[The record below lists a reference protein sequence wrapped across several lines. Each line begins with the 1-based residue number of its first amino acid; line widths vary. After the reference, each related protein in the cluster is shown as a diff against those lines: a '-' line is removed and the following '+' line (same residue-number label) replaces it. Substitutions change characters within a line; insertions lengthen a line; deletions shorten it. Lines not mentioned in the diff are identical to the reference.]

1 MDQMGALRDAR
12 KNVSYSESMTHAS
25 EYQFVSTTNMV
36 YLKSVLDHAGAVASA
51 ASKLSVPQSS
61 RELLRATCDIA
72 HNSQQEFI
80 DNLTTFTALRE
91 ALDAELRNVSIT
103 RSLRGS
109 PADGPV
115 RGGRPKQ
122 QPRLRTAEPHRHA
135 AGVAQQPEA
144 GRGDAQVRRAGQGG
158 HQVHEAAGADNH
170 VLPAVHDRC
179 RKCPVSNDAERELTP
194 AQAMFSMPFLSLDDN
209 LSFKAIS
216 KFWIFVVVSL
226 LFTGL
231 TFAASFSWDVLSRMK
246 AAQNGAKQEEQD
258 VDNAGDDLRPRPHVD
273 VELSEMAKI
282 LMSRLPVKE
291 GPDSDDDDDDE
302 DDGAGAESGGDA
314 EPGASKLPALPAP

>member
-109 PADGPV
+109 PA
-115 RGGRPKQ
+115 
-122 QPRLRTAEPHRHA
+122 
-135 AGVAQQPEA
+135 
-144 GRGDAQVRRAGQGG
+144 
-158 HQVHEAAGADNH
+158 
-170 VLPAVHDRC
+170 
-179 RKCPVSNDAERELTP
+179 
-194 AQAMFSMPFLSLDDN
+194 
-209 LSFKAIS
+209 
-216 KFWIFVVVSL
+216 
-226 LFTGL
+226 
-231 TFAASFSWDVLSRMK
+231 
-246 AAQNGAKQEEQD
+246 
-258 VDNAGDDLRPRPHVD
+258 
-273 VELSEMAKI
+273 
-282 LMSRLPVKE
+282 
-291 GPDSDDDDDDE
+291 
-302 DDGAGAESGGDA
+302 
-314 EPGASKLPALPAP
+314 